1 MKGVIMQISSINYN
15 TPNFQARIK
24 IDKNKVKAGLMAS
37 GATSSGAASSVIYS
51 AGLDM
56 PKPANIL
63 ECAVDTAVYSGMFGS
78 GASAYK
84 LLEKADKLLQKGN
97 KNIPS

>member
-1 MKGVIMQISSINYN
+1 MQISSINYN

-24 IDKNKVKAGLMAS
+24 IDKNKVKAGLMVS
-37 GATSSGAASSVIYS
+37 GATSSGASSTVICS

-56 PKPANIL
+56 PKPANVL
-63 ECAVDTAVYSGMFGS
+63 EYVTDSAVYSGMFGS

-84 LLEKADKLLQKGN
+84 LLEKAEKLFQKGN